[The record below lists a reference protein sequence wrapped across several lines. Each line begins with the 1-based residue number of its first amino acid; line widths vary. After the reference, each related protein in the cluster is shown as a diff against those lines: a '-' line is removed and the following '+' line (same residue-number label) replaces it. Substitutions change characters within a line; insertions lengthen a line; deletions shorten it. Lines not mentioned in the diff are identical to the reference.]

1 MAAPRASVFL
11 KALAQLPPPEGGS
24 CTGFSLDSPGG
35 ASGAREL
42 SPSLPPGSGIGS
54 GIGALHTLLSPTGGV
69 SRAPER
75 NKLSWGGGGCPR
87 PSSIN
92 CLPPVLPP
100 PASAQVSAHLLPL
113 PLASACPIT
122 PGTLLILVY
131 CLPCPPCSLFP
142 EGPAGTSPG
151 RTAPPQRADLQP
163 TDGGRQAGSSPHAA
177 PFRA

>member
-11 KALAQLPPPEGGS
+11 KALAQLRPPEGGS

-75 NKLSWGGGGCPR
+75 SKLSWGGGLSPSFEHKLSPACAPTARPLLKSQLICCPSHWPR
-87 PSSIN
+87 PVPS
-92 CLPPVLPP
+92 PP
-100 PASAQVSAHLLPL
+100 
-113 PLASACPIT
+113 
-122 PGTLLILVY
+122 
-131 CLPCPPCSLFP
+131 
-142 EGPAGTSPG
+142 GPS
-151 RTAPPQRADLQP
+151 
-163 TDGGRQAGSSPHAA
+163 
-177 PFRA
+177 

>member
-11 KALAQLPPPEGGS
+11 KALAQLRPPEGGS

-75 NKLSWGGGGCPR
+75 SKLSWGGGCPR

-100 PASAQVSAHLLPL
+100 PGL
-113 PLASACPIT
+113 
-122 PGTLLILVY
+122 
-131 CLPCPPCSLFP
+131 CSSLSSF
-142 EGPAGTSPG
+142 A
-151 RTAPPQRADLQP
+151 APPTGLGLSHHPRDPLNPCLLSPLSSVLPVPGGSCRHFPRTYSP
-163 TDGGRQAGSSPHAA
+163 TTES
-177 PFRA
+177 